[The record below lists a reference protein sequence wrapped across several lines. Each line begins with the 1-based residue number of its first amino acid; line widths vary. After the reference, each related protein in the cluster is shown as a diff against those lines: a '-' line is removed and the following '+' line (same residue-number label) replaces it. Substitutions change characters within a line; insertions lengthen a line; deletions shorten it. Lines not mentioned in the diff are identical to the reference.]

1 MTTDLLSSAQH
12 ILAARQQL
20 APCLAQT
27 PNQASFIVQ
36 INAVIQHL
44 FTACEQ
50 NSNVALAMIQLDL
63 NGPYTVR
70 HPINVAIVV
79 NLALKN
85 LGHSETE
92 RWHFIAAAL
101 TMNIGM
107 YELQNELSQQSSALT
122 PEQLSQIKLHPA
134 QGREALRNL
143 GVADSMWLDCVLQ
156 HHEAPDGSG
165 YPQQLAGDAVLFAA
179 RLIGLADR
187 YCALLSNSTYRTS
200 QSADVALQTS
210 LNSAGGSLD
219 QKLVNLFSQTIG
231 SYPPGS
237 VVLLN
242 NGECGVVIEQAIGAA
257 APQILALFDRDDQL
271 YPQAIR
277 RNGQLAEF
285 RILKVIDSRI
295 IAGAMPLSQIWGPDA
310 QI

>member
-1 MTTDLLSSAQH
+1 MSTALLSSAQH

-27 PNQASFIVQ
+27 PNPASFIAQ
-36 INAVIQHL
+36 INVVITHL
-44 FTACEQ
+44 LAACEQ
-50 NSNVALAMIQLDL
+50 NSHVALAMIQLDL
-63 NGPYTVR
+63 NDPYTVR

-107 YELQNELSQQSSALT
+107 YALQNELSQQSSALT

-134 QGREALRNL
+134 QGREALRSL

-242 NGECGVVIEQAIGAA
+242 NGESGVVLEQAIGAA
-257 APQILALFDRDDQL
+257 APHILALFDRDDQL

-285 RILKVIDSRI
+285 RILKVLDSRI
-295 IAGAMPLSQIWGPDA
+295 IAGAMSLSQIWGPDA